1 MRIAIPHWQGRVSPV
16 LDAAAHLLLVDWMDG
31 REVGRREV
39 LLRSQHPLE
48 RAREVAELQPDVL
61 ICGAI
66 SWPLETGLVAG
77 GLRVIPHICG
87 NIEQVLAAFHG
98 GRLDSGAFAMPGCCR
113 RRRRRAGRRRGRRS
127 EECSGLMEGA
137 DGAGA
142 VPEP

>member
-16 LDAAAHLLLVDWMDG
+16 MDAAGHLLLVEWLDG

-39 LLRSQHPLE
+39 LLRSQDPLE
-48 RAREVAELQPDVL
+48 RAREVADLQPDVL

-87 NIEQVLAAFHG
+87 NIEQVLAAFQD
-98 GRLDSGAFAMPGCCR
+98 GRLDSEAFVMPGCCR
-113 RRRRRAGRRRGRRS
+113 RRRLRAGRRRGRRFG
-127 EECSGLMEGA
+127 ECRGWREGA

-142 VPEP
+142 VPGP